1 MPYERVAVNLQD
13 KPANFTAVYS
23 KAVAT
28 KHPSL
33 ARAKVPVLEHMDGGS
48 PPLVESLVIT
58 EYLEDRW
65 PKMSEES
72 AQQRAAVRLF
82 VERFNSAMSYMALL
96 RAEEG
101 SDAEAEA
108 REALV
113 AGMQAT
119 DAFLRE
125 YADAQGPF
133 FLRDFAL
140 AEEAC
145 APFALR
151 LWHVLPA
158 MRPQHSPAAMM
169 DEHKLDR
176 LKAWLEA
183 VVERP
188 SVTATAMAPD
198 EMVSSYAAMMARMK
212 VMAASSTK

>member
-1 MPYERVAVNLQD
+1 M
-13 KPANFTAVYS
+13 
-23 KAVAT
+23 
-28 KHPSL
+28 
-33 ARAKVPVLEHMDGGS
+33 
-48 PPLVESLVIT
+48 IT

-65 PKMSEES
+65 PKMSEET

-82 VERFNSAMSYMALL
+82 VERFNAAMSYMALL
-96 RAEEG
+96 RADEG
-101 SDAEAEA
+101 SEAEAEA

-113 AGMQAT
+113 AGMKSV
-119 DAFLRE
+119 DAFLLE

-133 FLRDFAL
+133 FFGDNFAM

-158 MRPQHSPAAMM
+158 MRPQHSPAALLE
-169 DEHKLDR
+169 EHKLDR

-188 SVTATAMAPD
+188 SVKATAMAPD
-198 EMVSSYAAMMARMK
+198 EMVSSFASMVERMK
-212 VMAASSTK
+212 AMAATAK

>member
-1 MPYERVAVNLQD
+1 
-13 KPANFTAVYS
+13 
-23 KAVAT
+23 
-28 KHPSL
+28 
-33 ARAKVPVLEHMDGGS
+33 MDGDS

-65 PKMSEES
+65 PKMSEET

-82 VERFNSAMSYMALL
+82 VERFNSAMSFMALL
-96 RAEEG
+96 RADEG
-101 SDAEAEA
+101 SEAEADA
-108 REALV
+108 REALI
-113 AGMQAT
+113 AGMKAT

-125 YADAQGPF
+125 YASNDQGPF

-151 LWHVLPA
+151 FWHVLPA
-158 MRPQHSPAAMM
+158 MRPQHAPAVLL

-188 SVTATAMAPD
+188 SVKATAMAPD
-198 EMVSSYAAMMARMK
+198 EIVSSYAKMLERMK
-212 VMAASSTK
+212 AMAASSTK